1 MIAQFIAY
9 VKFDSLFT
17 HAVYCAIMH
26 DRDPRWEGKI
36 MSKRSFDR
44 STSGRS
50 NIIDIRTGKQL
61 EKETK
66 PVVCERIRYY
76 RNLLGME
83 QKELA
88 AMIGV
93 TANAVSNWE
102 SGRAR
107 PDINI
112 LPNVCEALR
121 ITLYQLFALDDPSIK
136 YTASEELFMED
147 YRQLTPGHRLAVRT
161 LTGTLLQV
169 QAAEK
174 CRDIQK
180 LMFFE
185 RSLAAGIGDPSEFD
199 DDGIPMYV
207 YSDSLTGHAD
217 CVFTVNGDSMEP
229 DYSDGSMVLVRRIS
243 DTGDLEPGD
252 VGAFMIDNE
261 LYIKE
266 YQPDGLHSY
275 NPAYPVMRFCEFEN
289 VYLIGQVVGT
299 LCKNDIAQQADVEK
313 YMELHPDAPDFE

>member
-1 MIAQFIAY
+1 
-9 VKFDSLFT
+9 
-17 HAVYCAIMH
+17 
-26 DRDPRWEGKI
+26 